1 MVLGASERVTAVN
14 VASTLPVRFLGT
26 SSGQDVKRGHRK
38 DRCAEFLREE
48 DARFDI
54 WREQGGQLIM
64 ADKEMLEQFGDRI
77 LGVM

>member
-1 MVLGASERVTAVN
+1 MVLGASERATAVN

-26 SSGQDVKRGHRK
+26 SSGQDVQRGHRR

-54 WREQGGQLIM
+54 W
-64 ADKEMLEQFGDRI
+64 
-77 LGVM
+77 